1 MEDGDTEKYH
11 ARSLNQDFVFLSRK
25 GGCIR
30 CISLQVYNKSCYLL
44 IIHSAADYHSET
56 ENVLTSRGWVG
67 WICKEKKK
75 MLSKSHKHLQKP
87 I

>member
-1 MEDGDTEKYH
+1 MV
-11 ARSLNQDFVFLSRK
+11 NMVLSDLGSMMALTVEGICCHNHDIQRFTYD
-25 GGCIR
+25 I
-30 CISLQVYNKSCYLL
+30 SCYLL

-67 WICKEKKK
+67 WICKEKK
-75 MLSKSHKHLQKP
+75 MLSRSHKHLQKP

>member
-1 MEDGDTEKYH
+1 MV
-11 ARSLNQDFVFLSRK
+11 NMVLSDLGSMMALTVEGICCHNHDIQRFTYD
-25 GGCIR
+25 R
-30 CISLQVYNKSCYLL
+30 SCYLL

-67 WICKEKKK
+67 WICKEKK
-75 MLSKSHKHLQKP
+75 MLSRSHKHLQKP